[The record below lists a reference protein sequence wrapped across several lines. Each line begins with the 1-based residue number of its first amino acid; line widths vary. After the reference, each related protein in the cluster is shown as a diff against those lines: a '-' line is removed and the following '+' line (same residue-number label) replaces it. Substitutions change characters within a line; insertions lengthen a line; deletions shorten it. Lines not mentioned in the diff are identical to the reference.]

1 MKPNFQMMN
10 IIITMVLRSITLLPL
25 LTNVRIIETS
35 QFKQINQLV
44 YIEVSV
50 LMTLITFDNQ
60 PVLS

>member
-1 MKPNFQMMN
+1 
-10 IIITMVLRSITLLPL
+10 MVLRAITLHPL

>member
-10 IIITMVLRSITLLPL
+10 IIITMVLRSITLHPL
-25 LTNVRIIETS
+25 LTDVRIIETS